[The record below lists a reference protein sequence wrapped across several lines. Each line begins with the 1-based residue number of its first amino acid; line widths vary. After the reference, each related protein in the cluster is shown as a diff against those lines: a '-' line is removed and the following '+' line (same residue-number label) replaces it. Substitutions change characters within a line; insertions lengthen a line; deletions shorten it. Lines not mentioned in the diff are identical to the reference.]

1 MAPKYVPTDTITWTD
16 ESVTLSQLATVALL
30 EFASTD
36 DTRTHLCG
44 VGISDGQL
52 AATDG
57 HTLLRYDAPQREPVK
72 ALVLH
77 GKVWSR
83 DYVASALSVAK
94 LDKTDVVLEYAAL
107 RDRTHHG
114 FPPIA
119 QVVPEPGFGYV
130 EQTDTLTRDDG
141 KLPKPKRIKKQE
153 PVALNPEYLARMV
166 KVCKA
171 LGNQGCLLTSMRGEL
186 DPVMYTI
193 GGRKGCE
200 LVATIVIMPMRY

>member
-16 ESVTLSQLATVALL
+16 ESVTLSQLATAALL

-36 DTRTHLCG
+36 STRQTLCS

-57 HTLLRYDAPQREPVK
+57 HSLLRYDAPQREPVK
-72 ALVLH
+72 AKELH
-77 GKVWSR
+77 SCSWSR
-83 DYVASALSVAK
+83 DYVARALSVAK
-94 LDKTDVVLEYAAL
+94 LDKTDVTL
-107 RDRTHHG
+107 RYDAMQDLDIK
-114 FPPIA
+114 FPPVA
-119 QVVPEPGFGYV
+119 QVVPEPGFGK
-130 EQTDTLTRDDG
+130 G
-141 KLPKPKRIKKQE
+141 KSHKQE

-193 GGRKGCE
+193 GGRKGCD
-200 LVATIVIMPMRY
+200 LQATIVIMPMRY